1 MSADNAM
8 IWHLS
13 HVQSIIHNNI
23 LKRDEIMVQIS
34 VIKTLSAANQ
44 LVHAVLLSDANQNN
58 NSNGEQSKVS

>member
-8 IWHLS
+8 IWPLL

-23 LKRDEIMVQIS
+23 LKTDKIMVQLS
-34 VIKTLSAANQ
+34 VIKTLVSGANQ

-58 NSNGEQSKVS
+58 